1 MRTIGMLAAI
11 ATAAGLALA
20 GCGSG
25 GGAPDAGGAGDIPD
39 NQAFV
44 EYRPAGGEYAIKVPE
59 GWARAESGGTVT
71 FTDKLNTI
79 TVALGTAGA
88 APDVAAGQAELAAL
102 GPRSTGFTPGTVSV
116 VERPG
121 GRALLITYRADAPPD
136 PVTGKVVNDDV
147 ERYEY
152 WNAPSALLTVT
163 LAGPHGADNVDP
175 WRIVTESVRWL
186 S

>member
-1 MRTIGMLAAI
+1 MRFIGLLAA
-11 ATAAGLALA
+11 AGVVAVLGLA
-20 GCGSG
+20 GCGGKS
-25 GGAPDAGGAGDIPD
+25 APDAGGAGDIPD
-39 NQAFV
+39 NQAFI
-44 EYRPAGGEYAIKVPE
+44 EYRPAGGQYAIKVPE

-79 TVALGTAGA
+79 TVALGAAAA
-88 APDVAAGQAELAAL
+88 APDVAAGQAELATL
-102 GPRSTGFTPGTVSV
+102 GTTVAGFTAGTVSAV
-116 VERPG
+116 QRPAG
-121 GRALLITYRADAPPD
+121 PVLLLTYRADAPPD

-152 WNAPSALLTVT
+152 WRGPSALLTVA

-175 WRIVTESVRWL
+175 WRTVTDSVRWL